1 MKKTTVKKFN
11 INVTSELAK
20 AVGTRN
26 LRTKHWE
33 GKEYE
38 IPAIDLETGIA

>member
-1 MKKTTVKKFN
+1 MRETIFKKFN

-20 AVGTRN
+20 AVGIRN

-33 GKEYE
+33 GKERE
-38 IPAIDLETGIA
+38 ILAIDLETGVV